1 MKSWEIIFPLYY
13 VHGRSLLEFSGMSFG
28 MTLLREIQTTR
39 TSSEEKKKI
48 TVCDKRLKGLFIF
61 NLASNNPKRNILQV
75 PTEES
80 KLLSASPVSKTRSY
94 KIRAFHWISGNTFKQ
109 WDFFNNGTYYLWLVV
124 DSPSLEVF
132 KESLDSHLLEI
143 LYALDFLHWEG
154 RWSRW
159 HIRLLIPWL
168 YDHPIWPHIIT
179 GT

>member
-1 MKSWEIIFPLYY
+1 MRNNIS
-13 VHGRSLLEFSGMSFG
+13 
-28 MTLLREIQTTR
+28 TLLCAWQI
-39 TSSEEKKKI
+39 SSGILRHELWYDTFKRNTDHQNIFRGEKKI
-48 TVCDKRLKGLFIF
+48 RVCDKRLKGLFIF